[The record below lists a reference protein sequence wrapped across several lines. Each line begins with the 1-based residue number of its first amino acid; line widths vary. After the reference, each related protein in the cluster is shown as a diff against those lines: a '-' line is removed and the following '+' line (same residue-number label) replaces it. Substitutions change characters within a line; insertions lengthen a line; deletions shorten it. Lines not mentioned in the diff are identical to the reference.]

1 MVAALYHQNNH
12 MKKMLMLI
20 ALLLIGSWAIGQHR
34 YFEKDSLAI
43 RGYDPVAYFTE
54 SKAVKGDPH
63 LFYNWQGSK
72 WLFATDAHRQAFIKT
87 PEAFAP
93 QFGGYCA
100 YGVSENHLSPTDP
113 QAWTIV
119 NGKLYLNYS
128 PKVKS
133 LWLPDTASRIPSAQQ
148 FWPNLQHK

>member
-1 MVAALYHQNNH
+1 MKQMH
-12 MKKMLMLI
+12 MI
-20 ALLLIGSWAIGQHR
+20 ILLLLLGFSSMAQPR

-54 SKAVKGDPH
+54 GRAVKGLPG
-63 LFYNWQGSK
+63 LSLPWQGTT
-72 WLFATDAHRQAFIKT
+72 WLFSSEENLAAFKKT

-133 LWLPDTASRIPSAQQ
+133 LWLPDTAARIPTAQQ
-148 FWPNLQHK
+148 FWPKLQHQ